1 MDAKNSPLALL
12 AQTCSQIGSDNSNGV
27 KALLSADKQKAQG
40 GKMENAKSPTAAQK
54 LIMDSSRNTNSS
66 SPGSTKSPPMMTQ
79 SQPKNG
85 LNKSVD
91 ANNNNHHTSSS
102 NSGSDTPVKLAFKP
116 YENEVLAGKPF
127 HTKSGSA
134 RPDNGR
140 RSAENNS
147 SGGHHQAYDQR
158 SEKCHSPSTGNESM
172 SGGSNNTER
181 KCPSNRSSTDENRTS
196 AHNSASPYTTSQA
209 SPILR
214 PGLESMPTDYSSA
227 YKLPQLSSPYG
238 SAGMNPLAF
247 PPGMDPQELLMN
259 PAFRPPYAT
268 GYPSQV
274 APSSAAAAAASM
286 MGYHPA
292 LSPYFGFGA
301 AAAAAAAASIKP
313 SSGAPGSAGECK
325 DPNCTGCTYS
335 AAAQHHHHQQL
346 MYMAAIQSNHQMQQL
361 QQQHQ
366 QQQQGQQRP
375 MQCNW
380 INGDSYCG
388 KKFGSG
394 EELMHHLKT
403 HTAGLSDPTA
413 AAAALIQAQ
422 LQPNH
427 AALGLPPPGSMY
439 PSSSGMPSHRGY
451 RTPPPL
457 SPMSAAAMRY
467 HPYAAAAAAAAAV
480 SGGKG
485 GSPLPPMPP
494 SSYSSFN
501 PAMFSPY
508 AYSPYAFYG
517 QRSAVHQ

>member
-12 AQTCSQIGSDNSNGV
+12 AQTCSQIGSDSSNGV

-66 SPGSTKSPPMMTQ
+66 SPGSTKSPPL
-79 SQPKNG
+79 PKNG
-85 LNKSVD
+85 LNKSASVD
-91 ANNNNHHTSSS
+91 SNNN
-102 NSGSDTPVKLAFKP
+102 SGDQVKLAFKP
-116 YENEVLAGKPF
+116 YENEVLAGKAY
-127 HTKSGSA
+127 KSGNS
-134 RPDNGR
+134 GR
-140 RSAENNS
+140 RSAET
-147 SGGHHQAYDQR
+147 HQSYDQR
-158 SEKCHSPSTGNESM
+158 SEKCLSPPSTTGNDSV
-172 SGGSNNTER
+172 SGAGER
-181 KCPSNRSSTDENRTS
+181 KCPSNRSSSDENRNS
-196 AHNSASPYTTSQA
+196 SNHASASPYGQHTSQQS

-214 PGLESMPTDYSSA
+214 PGLESLPTDYSA

-238 SAGMNPLAF
+238 NGAPLGF

-268 GYPSQV
+268 GYPSSV
-274 APSSAAAAAASM
+274 PPPSAAAASM

-301 AAAAAAAASIKP
+301 AAAAAAAASMKP
-313 SSGAPGSAGECK
+313 QAGAPGAPGSAECK

-335 AAAQHHHHQQL
+335 AAAQHHHHQQM
-346 MYMAAIQSNHQMQQL
+346 MYNNMAMAAIQSNYQM
-361 QQQHQ
+361 
-366 QQQQGQQRP
+366 QGQQRP

-380 INGDSYCG
+380 ISGDSYCG
-388 KKFGSG
+388 KKCNSS

-427 AALGLPPPGSMY
+427 AALGLPPPGSLY
-439 PSSSGMPSHRGY
+439 PPHSSSGMPSHRGY

-457 SPMSAAAMRY
+457 SPMSAAAAMRY
-467 HPYAAAAAAAAAV
+467 HPYAAAAAAAVAAQ
-480 SGGKG
+480 GGKG
-485 GSPLPPMPP
+485 GSPLPPLPP
-494 SSYSSFN
+494 SSYASFN

-508 AYSPYAFYG
+508 AYSPYALYG
-517 QRSAVHQ
+517 QRSAIHP